1 MPREKKELAELNTLK
16 LRKVE
21 IRLDRHDE
29 SRQTDGKQG
38 TA

>member
-1 MPREKKELAELNTLK
+1 MPREKKELAERTTPK

-21 IRLDRHDE
+21 IRLNRHDE
-29 SRQTDGKQG
+29 SRQTDGAQG